1 MNFASTKVRAKKSR
15 ASSRESM
22 PAKNRNG
29 LPAYQRIQSTIRRRI
44 DAGQLHPGDS
54 VASERDLAKLH
65 QVSLMTARHALA
77 SLEREGIVERRRG
90 IGTFVAAPK
99 IHFNKLMSYTEQM
112 SSRSLTAGSKVLFA
126 KVLENENEAAARLSL
141 PPTSSIIKLER
152 LRHAANEPF
161 ALETCYLNAAEF
173 SGLLDAPFGRESL
186 FGILERNYKVELGY
200 ADEEVDATAADPRIA
215 EILSIPRREPLLRIR
230 QVIYST
236 KGTAIMY
243 VLGFYRSD
251 RHNLV
256 IRRFR

>member
-1 MNFASTKVRAKKSR
+1 MHPPSSQTPTKKSR
-15 ASSRESM
+15 AHSGEKM
-22 PAKNRNG
+22 PSKIRTG
-29 LPAYQRIQSTIRRRI
+29 LPAYQRIQAAIRKRI
-44 DAGQLHPGDS
+44 DAGQLHPGDA
-54 VASERDLAKLH
+54 VASERDLAKIH

-141 PPTSSIIKLER
+141 PPTTSVIKLER
-152 LRHAANEPF
+152 LRHASGEPF
-161 ALETCYLNAAEF
+161 ALETCYLSAAEF
-173 SGLLDAPFGRESL
+173 SGLLDAPIGRESL
-186 FGILERNYKVELGY
+186 FGILERNYKIELGY
-200 ADEEVDATAADPRIA
+200 ADEEIDATAADPRIA
-215 EILSIPRREPLLRIR
+215 EILSIPRRAPLLRIR

-236 KGTAIMY
+236 KGQAIMY

>member
-1 MNFASTKVRAKKSR
+1 MASNKKILTALEGFPSGPPN
-15 ASSRESM
+15 A
-22 PAKNRNG
+22 
-29 LPAYQRIQSTIRRRI
+29 LPAYQRIQSVIRKRI
-44 DAGQLHPGDS
+44 DSGQLQPGDS
-54 VASERDLAKLH
+54 VPSERDLAKTH

-77 SLEREGIVERRRG
+77 FLEREGIVERRRG
-90 IGTFVAAPK
+90 IGTFVAQPK

-112 SSRSLTAGSKVLFA
+112 AARTLSAAAKVLFA
-126 KVLENENEAAARLSL
+126 KIVDNENEAAARLSL
-141 PPTSSIIKLER
+141 PPNSRIIKLER
-152 LRHAANEPF
+152 LRHASGEAF

-173 SGLLDAPFGRESL
+173 PGLLDAPIARESL
-186 FGILERNYKVELGY
+186 FGILERDYKVELGY

-215 EILSIPRREPLLRIR
+215 ELLAIPRREPLLRIR

-236 KGTAIMY
+236 KGKAIMY

>member
-1 MNFASTKVRAKKSR
+1 
-15 ASSRESM
+15 M
-22 PAKNRNG
+22 PGKNSNG
-29 LPAYQRIQSTIRRRI
+29 MPAYQRIQVAIRKRI
-44 DAGQLHPGDS
+44 DAGQLRPGDA
-54 VASERDLAKLH
+54 VASERDLAKIH

-90 IGTFVAAPK
+90 IGTFVSAPK

-112 SSRSLTAGSKVLFA
+112 ASRSLVAASKVLFA
-126 KVLENENEAAARLSL
+126 KVSDNEGEAAARLSL
-141 PPTSSIIKLER
+141 PPTSSVIKLER
-152 LRHAANEPF
+152 VRHAAGEPF
-161 ALETCYLNAAEF
+161 ALETCYLSAAEF
-173 SGLLDAPFGRESL
+173 PGILDTSFGRDSL

-215 EILSIPRREPLLRIR
+215 ELLSIPRREPLLRIR
-230 QVIYST
+230 QVIYSS
-236 KGTAIMY
+236 KGKAIMY